1 MRRYFLS
8 PSWSFTAIAEALHSF
23 NYKYANAASES
34 VGDSDTKV
42 IRVEYVKEVGG
53 RLEAFIRIV
62 HKSKLGK
69 RWSDSYVFT
78 FARLD
83 SGTVVTA
90 KRVSGVGRVDP
101 DFIIERL
108 VTCLIAMRSPE
119 NGMPSG

>member
-23 NYKYANAASES
+23 NYANAASES
-34 VGDSDTKV
+34 VGDGDAK
-42 IRVEYVKEVGG
+42 IIKVEYVKEVGE
-53 RLEAFIRIV
+53 RLEALIRIV

-78 FARLD
+78 FTRLD

-90 KRVSGVGRVDP
+90 RRVSGVGRVDP
-101 DFIIERL
+101 DFIVERL
-108 VTCLIAMRSPE
+108 VTCLITKKSLEP
-119 NGMPSG
+119 GMPSG